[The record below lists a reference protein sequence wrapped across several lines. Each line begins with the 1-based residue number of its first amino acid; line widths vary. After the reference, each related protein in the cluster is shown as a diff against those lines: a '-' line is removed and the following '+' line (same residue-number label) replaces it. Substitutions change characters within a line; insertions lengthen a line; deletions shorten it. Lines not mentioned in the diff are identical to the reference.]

1 MINLITGSPGAGK
14 TSLLVS
20 MLMEREDLKNRPLF
34 VDGIPDLKIEH
45 FSLPE
50 NCDMTT
56 WHEWAPTGAILVIDE
71 CQRIFRPRS
80 AGSKVP
86 EFVAQLETHRH
97 KGIDFFLLTQHP
109 RLIDINVRTLVGN
122 HKHISMTNLGIRR
135 ITEWQRCAN
144 PEQKSE
150 LENGLTSIFKLKKQA
165 FGMYRSAEEHTKIKV
180 KKSFWLYGLPLA
192 MLFVLFFLWKSYH
205 FVDSMSHQ
213 TENKINANRQTD
225 QEIHQPK
232 SGSLKQETPNLP
244 TTGNLKPEEFKPSID
259 GKPWT
264 RPIYNEIN
272 RRFVAME
279 FPSGCVINQKSD
291 QCHCYTEQ
299 GTLLRELD
307 DGLCRDYAING
318 IFNPYKNPMKEG
330 NHGT

>member
-1 MINLITGSPGAGK
+1 MGRIRNVCRI
-14 TSLLVS
+14 
-20 MLMEREDLKNRPLF
+20 LF
-34 VDGIPDLKIEH
+34 FSWNFKHFD
-45 FSLPE
+45 FSLFIALIFNFANADFVSYDGSIIVDE
-50 NCDMTT
+50 TFVRDSNGGYRR
-56 WHEWAPTGAILVIDE
+56 TGV
-71 CQRIFRPRS
+71 
-80 AGSKVP
+80 VP
-86 EFVAQLETHRH
+86 YNKTGKYGEKLS
-97 KGIDFFLLTQHP
+97 G
-109 RLIDINVRTLVGN
+109 RLRM
-122 HKHISMTNLGIRR
+122 S
-135 ITEWQRCAN
+135 
-144 PEQKSE
+144 KSE
-150 LENGLTSIFKLKKQA
+150 LENGLTSIFKLKKEA

-205 FVDSMSHQ
+205 FVDSMSSQ
-213 TENKINANRQTD
+213 TENKINANQQTD

-232 SGSLKQETPNLP
+232 SGNLKQETPNLL